1 MRNSIPMNT
10 KPTLPPHT
18 WKCSCKRS
26 PTYSRVSLLFMSCC
40 SDKIWQSSGKTH
52 CWLNV
57 WWSGFISGFNPKEY
71 QMGAST
77 CTCWKWINL
86 WKWVLCSFWCPQVR
100 LSRRWWLR
108 RYWRCDVLGKRR
120 HVGWKQAPSLSESLK
135 RWECAHSDSVY
146 LFSVSSSVFITG
158 VLRSSPTVVIHWR
171 SFPRDK
177 AQFHSRLS
185 FITLILAQGEN
196 HQVWFVH
203 LWMFVWALCIR

>member
-1 MRNSIPMNT
+1 MGVCPTSWQLWLSSLFDSTALEKPWCWDIHQARGNIVWLTITVFLLIFCRCELLLMRNSIPMNT

-18 WKCSCKRS
+18 WKCSGKRS

-77 CTCWKWINL
+77 CTCCKWINL

-108 RYWRCDVLGKRR
+108 RYWRCDV
-120 HVGWKQAPSLSESLK
+120 
-135 RWECAHSDSVY
+135 
-146 LFSVSSSVFITG
+146 
-158 VLRSSPTVVIHWR
+158 
-171 SFPRDK
+171 
-177 AQFHSRLS
+177 
-185 FITLILAQGEN
+185 
-196 HQVWFVH
+196 
-203 LWMFVWALCIR
+203 